1 MEVHTIIQ
9 VADGKRA
16 QEASHFRRQQP
27 IFLTGGVSAEDRSQR
42 AETVS
47 PQHDELNECQFVWG
61 SALSAKNDVNEI
73 ELNGVT
79 DDEIMEDGETG
90 VDDGSAQVRNIRDPG
105 QPTESEHREHMA
117 THRPYRSRCK
127 FCVMGRGVNSLH
139 WRSDAQDD
147 VAGVLH
153 LSMDWIPW

>member
-16 QEASHFRRQQP
+16 QEASHVRRQQP

-47 PQHDELNECQFVWG
+47 PQHDEHNECQFVWG

-79 DDEIMEDGETG
+79 DNEIMEDGETG
-90 VDDGSAQVRNIRDPG
+90 VDDGSVQVRNIRDPG

-117 THRPYRSRCK
+117 THRLYRSRCK